1 MLRVSLI
8 YPHHKMTDSPQPN
21 SGPRLVQEPERPRR
35 VLVLGGGGMR
45 GMAHIGV
52 LRALK
57 TLDIKFDAVVGTSI
71 GALIG
76 AMVAEGRDVDE
87 LEAEVRS
94 LKKED
99 YFRLNAIKM
108 LLRGPRVTSMYQG
121 LNFRRSLER
130 LLPDEKMGSTKMAFY
145 CNAICLESGGS
156 IFWGTH
162 GFSGMSLADAVYSS
176 CALPAV
182 FEPFEHEGRHYID
195 GGIADPT
202 PLRFAKTLHPEMVIA
217 VDLTVKGTYRTPNFK
232 DRAISTLFRSFEI
245 AQEVVV
251 EHMLHMHA
259 DENVVLIQ
267 PKVGHLHR
275 FDFEEIPEVI
285 QAGEDEALRV
295 LLSHAATRDLV
306 TCKPE
311 DRLSCPVTP
320 ADYVQLSI
328 DPARCV
334 GCGLCEAV
342 CETQGF
348 KMAGETAQVR
358 KVHNYECTRDHAC
371 ARNCPTQAIRL
382 GNL

>member
-1 MLRVSLI
+1 M
-8 YPHHKMTDSPQPN
+8 HN
-21 SGPRLVQEPERPRR
+21 SSQSNLGPRSGLLSERPRR

-57 TLDIKFDAVVGTSI
+57 TLGIEFDAVVGTSI
-71 GALIG
+71 GALVG
-76 AMVAEGRDVDE
+76 AMVANDGDVDD
-87 LEAEVRS
+87 LEERVRS

-108 LLRGPRVTSMYQG
+108 LLRGPRVTSMYKG
-121 LNFRRSLER
+121 RNFRRSLER
-130 LLPDEKMGSTKMAFY
+130 LLPDQEIGNTKIPFF

-156 IFWGTH
+156 VFWGTP
-162 GFSGMSLADAVYSS
+162 GFDGMSLSDAVYSS

-202 PLRFAKTLHPEMVIA
+202 PLRFAKALRPEMVIA
-217 VDLTVKGTYRTPNFK
+217 VDLTVKGTYRAPNYK

-259 DENVVLIQ
+259 DQSVVLIQ

-275 FDFEEIPEVI
+275 FDFDEVPAVI
-285 QAGEDEALRV
+285 KAGEEEALRV

-306 TCKPE
+306 TCKLE

-334 GCGLCEAV
+334 GCGLCESV

-348 KMAGETAQVR
+348 AMAGDKAQVR

>member
-1 MLRVSLI
+1 MS
-8 YPHHKMTDSPQPN
+8 DPN
-21 SGPRLVQEPERPRR
+21 QSSSGLRLVGKSERPRT

-45 GMAHIGV
+45 GMAHLGV
-52 LRALK
+52 LRALR
-57 TLDIKFDAVVGTSI
+57 TLGLEFDAVVGTSI
-71 GALIG
+71 GALMG
-76 AMVAEGRDVDE
+76 ALVASGMDVDE
-87 LEAEVRS
+87 MEKEVRS

-130 LLPDEKMGSTKMAFY
+130 LLPKGQMGSTPMPFY

-156 IFWGTH
+156 VFWGTP
-162 GFSGMSLADAVYSS
+162 GLSDLSISDAVYSS

-182 FEPFEHEGRHYID
+182 FEPFEHDGKHYID

-202 PLRFAKTLHPEMVIA
+202 PLRFAKTLRPDLVIA
-217 VDLTVKGTYRTPNFK
+217 VDLTVKGTYRTPNYK

-259 DENVVLIQ
+259 DQNVVLIQ

-275 FDFEEIPEVI
+275 FDFQEVPDVI
-285 QAGEDEALRV
+285 KAGEKEALRV

-311 DRLSCPVTP
+311 DRLSCPITP
-320 ADYVQLSI
+320 SDYVQLSI

-348 KMAGETAQVR
+348 KMAGDTAQVR
-358 KVHNYECTRDHAC
+358 KVHNYECTKDHAC